1 MRQEQKP
8 GLLSDW
14 ESADSAGLRTLSSPL
29 IEFASNEYIAGRS
42 EAESAMDVRTNLSS
56 DRWKIFEAKL
66 EKKRFFGLVYLRILN
81 TKKIIENKKG
91 VCWILEI
98 CVKIFGTEMVMEDL
112 EFGKWLKEMKEWMKW
127 LRRWSSSFW
136 RSLYSGAPKL
146 ATEIERERDQ
156 RLKSTTVVRCLS
168 SIWVYLHPFNIQW
181 FFF

>member
-66 EKKRFFGLVYLRILN
+66 KKKKKRGFLV
-81 TKKIIENKKG
+81 
-91 VCWILEI
+91 
-98 CVKIFGTEMVMEDL
+98 CVFKNFE
-112 EFGKWLKEMKEWMKW
+112 
-127 LRRWSSSFW
+127 
-136 RSLYSGAPKL
+136 Y
-146 ATEIERERDQ
+146 
-156 RLKSTTVVRCLS
+156 
-168 SIWVYLHPFNIQW
+168 
-181 FFF
+181 

>member
-1 MRQEQKP
+1 MSVQIWAPIDEK
-8 GLLSDW
+8 
-14 ESADSAGLRTLSSPL
+14 SSKQ
-29 IEFASNEYIAGRS
+29 N
-42 EAESAMDVRTNLSS
+42 
-56 DRWKIFEAKL
+56 W
-66 EKKRFFGLVYLRILN
+66 KKRGFLVFVYLRILN

-98 CVKIFGTEMVMEDL
+98 CVKIFGTEMVMDDL
-112 EFGKWLKEMKEWMKW
+112 EFGKCLKEMKEWMKW

-181 FFF
+181 FFFFLIQYSMNFTSSFFGIIFFFSHFFFFEKIIFVTCMRGDIIIK

>member
-1 MRQEQKP
+1 MIEKWVPWGKSKSQVCFRTERAP
-8 GLLSDW
+8 TRPACERSRRRSLNSRATSTSPVGLK
-14 ESADSAGLRTLSSPL
+14 LRAPWMSVQIWAPIDEKSSKQ
-29 IEFASNEYIAGRS
+29 N
-42 EAESAMDVRTNLSS
+42 
-56 DRWKIFEAKL
+56 W
-66 EKKRFFGLVYLRILN
+66 KKRGFLVFVYLRILN

-127 LRRWSSSFW
+127 LRRWSSSSW

-156 RLKSTTVVRCLS
+156 RLKSTTVVRDRKS
-168 SIWVYLHPFNIQW
+168 VV
-181 FFF
+181 